1 MARHKTWVSILSD
14 LVRDNPRTS
23 AMIAFNLGVWAGQ
36 ATQKKFGRTDFSEL
50 PAKLID
56 MMPSM
61 RELGDYVPSLP
72 SPLKLSGQ
80 APRRSGRKSARKS
93 SVKTAAKRA
102 APKRRAK
109 RKTASKT
116 A

>member
-1 MARHKTWVSILSD
+1 MARHKTWVNILSD

-36 ATQKKFGRTDFSEL
+36 ATQKRLGKTDLSEL
-50 PAKLID
+50 PGKLVD

-61 RELGDYVPSLP
+61 REMGDYVPALP
-72 SPLKLSGQ
+72 SPMKALKGKP
-80 APRRSGRKSARKS
+80 ARRSSG
-93 SVKTAAKRA
+93 KTAAKAGGKRTA
-102 APKRRAK
+102 KRR
-109 RKTASKT
+109 RKA

>member
-1 MARHKTWVSILSD
+1 MARHKTWINILSD

-36 ATQKKFGRTDFSEL
+36 ATQKRLGKTDLSEL
-50 PAKLID
+50 PAKLAD

-61 RELGDYVPSLP
+61 RELGDYVPALP
-72 SPLKLSGQ
+72 SPMNILKGKP
-80 APRRSGRKSARKS
+80 ARRGSRKTTAKTGRKRK
-93 SVKTAAKRA
+93 AKSRS
-102 APKRRAK
+102 AK
-109 RKTASKT
+109 RKA

>member
-36 ATQKKFGRTDFSEL
+36 ATQKKLGRTDLSEL
-50 PAKLID
+50 PSKLVE

-61 RELGDYVPSLP
+61 KEIGEYVPALP
-72 SPLKLSGQ
+72 SPLTSK
-80 APRRSGRKSARKS
+80 APRRRKP
-93 SVKTAAKRA
+93 AAKRA
-102 APKRRAK
+102 TKRRAAKK
-109 RKTASKT
+109 RAAKPKA

>member
-1 MARHKTWVSILSD
+1 MARHKTWVGILSD
-14 LVRDNPRTS
+14 FVRDNPRTS

-36 ATQKKFGRTDFSEL
+36 ATQKKLGRTDLSEL

-61 RELGDYVPSLP
+61 KEIGDYVPSLP
-72 SPLKLSGQ
+72 APIKRKLPAALKPK
-80 APRRSGRKSARKS
+80 AARARARKPT
-93 SVKTAAKRA
+93 VKAAAKRLG
-102 APKRRAK
+102 KRSAAK
-109 RKTASKT
+109 RKA

>member
-1 MARHKTWVSILSD
+1 MARHKTWVTILSD

-36 ATQKKFGRTDFSEL
+36 ATQKRLGKTDLSEL
-50 PAKLID
+50 PAKLVD

-61 RELGDYVPSLP
+61 REIGDYVPALP
-72 SPLKLSGQ
+72 SPLKTIKDKP
-80 APRRSGRKSARKS
+80 ARRRARRS
-93 SVKTAAKRA
+93 AAKRTA
-102 APKRRAK
+102 KRRTK
-109 RKTASKT
+109 RKA

>member
-1 MARHKTWVSILSD
+1 MARHKTWITILSD

-36 ATQKKFGRTDFSEL
+36 ATQKRLGKTDLSEL
-50 PAKLID
+50 PAKLVD

-61 RELGDYVPSLP
+61 KEMSDYVPALP
-72 SPLKLSGQ
+72 SPIKALAGKPARRGSRKAAVKSGGKTGG
-80 APRRSGRKSARKS
+80 RRK
-93 SVKTAAKRA
+93 
-102 APKRRAK
+102 PKRGAAR
-109 RKTASKT
+109 RKA

>member
-1 MARHKTWVSILSD
+1 MARHKTWVNVLSD

-36 ATQKKFGRTDFSEL
+36 ATQKRLGKTDLSDL
-50 PAKLID
+50 PAKFIE

-61 RELGDYVPSLP
+61 REMSDYVPALP
-72 SPLKLSGQ
+72 SPVKAFKGRP
-80 APRRSGRKSARKS
+80 ARRKPAARRT
-93 SVKTAAKRA
+93 V
-102 APKRRAK
+102 KRRAK
-109 RKTASKT
+109 RKA

>member
-14 LVRDNPRTS
+14 FVRENPRTS

-36 ATQKKFGRTDFSEL
+36 ATQKKLGRTDLSEL
-50 PAKLID
+50 PSKLID

-61 RELGDYVPSLP
+61 KEMGDYVPALP
-72 SPLKLSGQ
+72 SPIKRKLPAALKSKLPGT
-80 APRRSGRKSARKS
+80 RTRKP
-93 SVKTAAKRA
+93 AAKRTT
-102 APKRRAK
+102 KRRSTK
-109 RKTASKT
+109 RKA